1 MKNNIKKLL
10 PAYILS
16 FAVSFMLF
24 IYEPILMYTNNVND
38 FWFDLIT
45 MLKPVLF
52 FGGIVFVAQSIIY
65 TVLYFL
71 YKPAYKVAV
80 IIEFILFVTTY
91 IQGNFLAGHLPVL
104 EGSTIN
110 WNEYIGDM
118 VISAILLVVISAITI
133 FSTIRFKFEK
143 CSKVYSYISL
153 AITAMILTSLLSVL
167 LTTENVFLTKDEFYV
182 TTNNINKA
190 SKDQNLFIF
199 VLDTMESN
207 VFYEILQ
214 NSEKYSNIL
223 DDFTYYPDTMGAYNL
238 TRDSIP
244 FIISGIWN
252 ENETEYIEYY
262 KKAINESKLLNEL
275 NKRNYNVNI
284 YDAEVP
290 IYRNDVENFENYK
303 FAIKYTS
310 FIKQELKYILFKYL
324 PYYLKPFSK
333 IDTLDFAACKGTKDA
348 TLFTWDDRNFYDSI
362 RTKDLEI
369 IDEKYFNFTHL
380 EGAHVPY
387 NYDKNLERTEN
398 GTYSSKLE
406 AMLIIIDEYLNR
418 LKESNVYD
426 NSAIIIMAD
435 HGRNL
440 HDNYDTNTNQN
451 PILFVKGINEKH
463 TTMNKSEIP
472 VSFADLNEAYMQ
484 LLDGKIGE
492 EVFENIDKNKKRRL
506 IHYNFAEEDHMVEY
520 EQTGKAWDDATLVLT
535 GREFDR

>member
-1 MKNNIKKLL
+1 MKNNIKNLSI
-10 PAYILS
+10 AYVLS

-24 IYEPILMYTNNVND
+24 IYEPILMYTNNIND

-52 FGGIVFVAQSIIY
+52 WGGIVFAAQIIVY

-71 YKPAYKVAV
+71 YKPAYKGVV
-80 IIEFILFVTTY
+80 IIEFILFVATY

-133 FSTIRFKFEK
+133 FCTIRFKFEK

-199 VLDTMESN
+199 VLDTMESK
-207 VFYEILQ
+207 VFYEILE

-252 ENETEYIEYY
+252 ENETEYVEYY

-275 NKRNYNVNI
+275 NKRNYNINI

-290 IYRNDVENFENYK
+290 IYRDDVENFENYK
-303 FAIKYTS
+303 FVVKYTS

-333 IDTLDFAACKGTKDA
+333 IDTLDFAACKETKDA

-362 RTKDLEI
+362 RTTDLEI
-369 IDEKYFNFTHL
+369 INEKYFNFTHL

-387 NYDKNLERTEN
+387 NYDKNLEKTEN
-398 GTYSSKLE
+398 GTYSSKVE

-418 LKESNVYD
+418 LKESNTYD

-435 HGRNL
+435 HGCNIN
-440 HDNYDTNTNQN
+440 DNYNTNTNQN
-451 PILFVKGINEKH
+451 PILFIKGINEKH

-472 VSFADLNEAYMQ
+472 VSFEDLNEAYMQ
-484 LLDGKIGE
+484 LLNGKTGE

-506 IHYNFAEEDHMVEY
+506 IHYNFSEEDHMVEY
-520 EQTGKAWDDATLVLT
+520 EQTGKAWEDSTLVLT
-535 GREFDR
+535 GREFNR

>member
-1 MKNNIKKLL
+1 MKNNIKNLI

-24 IYEPILMYTNNVND
+24 IYEPILMYTNNIND

-52 FGGIVFVAQSIIY
+52 WGGIVFVTQIMVY

-71 YKPAYKVAV
+71 YKPAFKVVV

-118 VISAILLVVISAITI
+118 VISVILLVVISVITI
-133 FSTIRFKFEK
+133 FVTIRFKFEK

-167 LTTENVFLTKDEFYV
+167 LTTENVFSPKDEFYV

-199 VLDTMESN
+199 VLDTIESTD
-207 VFYEILQ
+207 FYEILE

-252 ENETEYIEYY
+252 ENQTEYVEYY
-262 KKAINESKLLNEL
+262 KKAMNESKLLNEL
-275 NKRNYNVNI
+275 NKRNYNINI

-290 IYRNDVENFENYK
+290 IYRDDVENFENHK
-303 FAIKYTS
+303 FVIKYTN

-333 IDTLDFAACKGTKDA
+333 IDTLDFGVCKGTKDA
-348 TLFTWDDRNFYDSI
+348 NMFTWDDKNFYDSI
-362 RTKDLEI
+362 RTTDLEI
-369 IDEKYFNFTHL
+369 INEKYFNLTHI

-387 NYDKNLERTEN
+387 NYDKNLEITEN
-398 GTYSSKLE
+398 GTYSSKVE
-406 AMLIIIDEYLNR
+406 AMLLIIDEYLDR

-435 HGRNL
+435 HGR
-440 HDNYDTNTNQN
+440 HVHKKYDTNTNQN

-463 TTMNKSEIP
+463 TMIKSEIP
-472 VSFADLNEAYMQ
+472 VSFEDLNEAYMQ
-484 LLDGKIGE
+484 LLNGKTGE
-492 EVFENIDKNKKRRL
+492 EVFKNIDRNKKRRL
-506 IHYNFAEEDHMVEY
+506 IHYNFSEEDHMVEY
-520 EQTGKAWDDATLVLT
+520 EQTGKAWEDSTLVLT
-535 GREFDR
+535 GREFNR